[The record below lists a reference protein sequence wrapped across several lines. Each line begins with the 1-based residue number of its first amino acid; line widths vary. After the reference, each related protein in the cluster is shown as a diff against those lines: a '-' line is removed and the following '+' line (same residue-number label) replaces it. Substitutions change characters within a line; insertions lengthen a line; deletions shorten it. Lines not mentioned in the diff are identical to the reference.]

1 MVPGCG
7 AWAGWARHYV
17 VHRGLV
23 QPGRR
28 KPLGQETTWPFSDGR
43 LPCCCWFVSTLVG
56 TRFSTFANI
65 RFRHRLSSLREG
77 LVCCRRTASSIS
89 GGRVGLISSVANSD
103 EFARCPTHS
112 RLLRNVWEI
121 CPSPAPRDVIRKP
134 TASAVGRR

>member
-77 LVCCRRTASSIS
+77 FGLLLANSIIDIWGARRTYILS
-89 GGRVGLISSVANSD
+89 G
-103 EFARCPTHS
+103 EF
-112 RLLRNVWEI
+112 
-121 CPSPAPRDVIRKP
+121 
-134 TASAVGRR
+134 G